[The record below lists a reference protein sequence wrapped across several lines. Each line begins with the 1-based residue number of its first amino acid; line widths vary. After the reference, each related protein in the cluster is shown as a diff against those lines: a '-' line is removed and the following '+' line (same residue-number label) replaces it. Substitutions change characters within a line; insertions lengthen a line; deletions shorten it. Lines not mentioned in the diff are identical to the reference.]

1 MCGADALMLVADRLE
16 GPFNIERVLDPM
28 DVKISEAI
36 MNFQENAE
44 AVTAKVATHTVT
56 HTGTRSL
63 SVNPQC
69 KCWRNS
75 PIPPKKLTVSPQRLP
90 NYVNLFFFGWDN
102 KLQIYSSVPV

>member
-1 MCGADALMLVADRLE
+1 MYGADALLLVADRLE

-56 HTGTRSL
+56 HWHTQFISEPTVQMLEETPQKTYSFPAAAAKL
-63 SVNPQC
+63 CKSVFF
-69 KCWRNS
+69 
-75 PIPPKKLTVSPQRLP
+75 RL
-90 NYVNLFFFGWDN
+90 G
-102 KLQIYSSVPV
+102 Q

>member
-1 MCGADALMLVADRLE
+1 VDDGWMYGADALLLVADRLE

-56 HTGTRSL
+56 HWHT
-63 SVNPQC
+63 Q
-69 KCWRNS
+69 
-75 PIPPKKLTVSPQRLP
+75 
-90 NYVNLFFFGWDN
+90 
-102 KLQIYSSVPV
+102 

>member
-1 MCGADALMLVADRLE
+1 MDGADALLLVADRLE

-44 AVTAKVATHTVT
+44 AVTAKVATHTLT
-56 HTGTRSL
+56 HWHTQFISEPTVQML
-63 SVNPQC
+63 EE
-69 KCWRNS
+69 
-75 PIPPKKLTVSPQRLP
+75 PPKKLTVSPQRLP

-102 KLQIYSSVPV
+102 KLQMYSSVPV

>member
-1 MCGADALMLVADRLE
+1 MDGWMYGADALLLVADRLE

-56 HTGTRSL
+56 RSL

-69 KCWRNS
+69 KCWRN
-75 PIPPKKLTVSPQRLP
+75 PPPPKKLTVSPQRLP
-90 NYVNLFFFGWDN
+90 NYVNLFFRLG
-102 KLQIYSSVPV
+102 Q